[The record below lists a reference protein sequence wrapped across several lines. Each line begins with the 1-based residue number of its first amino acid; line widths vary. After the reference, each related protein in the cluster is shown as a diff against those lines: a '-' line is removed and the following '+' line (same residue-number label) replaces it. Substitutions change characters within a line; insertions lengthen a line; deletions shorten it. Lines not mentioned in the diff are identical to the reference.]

1 MKCQGAIIPIYIMHR
16 KNTIRQLLS
25 LMLISAVAAV
35 LPSAAMLADNEK
47 KTAVAATTNISIT
60 LPDFIILHYY
70 SGLTLNFEQFSS
82 AVDQGSADFDV
93 QWSGTAESNS
103 ARAEENTVSQ
113 LPARITIQMPNVWA
127 VRGLSPS
134 GSAMISIEITNSDI
148 ISGTSIISMADGSG
162 NIEIDDNSG
171 HSGTTINTNL
181 NGIGTDTAT
190 IGNVRITLDFSR
202 TTRAGLHTGGQY
214 KITAETI

>member
-1 MKCQGAIIPIYIMHR
+1 MSRRSRMPR
-16 KNTIRQLLS
+16 LLAG
-25 LMLISAVAAV
+25 MLISLIAIA
-35 LPSAAMLADNEK
+35 LPSAIPLMAK
-47 KTAVAATTNISIT
+47 KNPGTVSATTSISIS

-93 QWSGTAESNS
+93 QWSGTAESNT
-103 ARAEENTVSQ
+103 ALAEENTVSQ

-127 VRGLSPS
+127 IRGLSPS

-148 ISGTSIISMADGSG
+148 VSGTSVISMASGSG
-162 NIEIDDNSG
+162 NIEIDDNAG

-181 NGIGTDTAT
+181 NGIGTNTAT
-190 IGNVRITLDFSR
+190 IGNVQITLDFSR

>member
-1 MKCQGAIIPIYIMHR
+1 MSRRSRMPR
-16 KNTIRQLLS
+16 LLAG
-25 LMLISAVAAV
+25 MLISLIAIA
-35 LPSAAMLADNEK
+35 LPSAIPLMAK
-47 KTAVAATTNISIT
+47 KKPGTVSATTNISIA

-82 AVDQGSADFDV
+82 AVDQGSTDFDV

-103 ARAEENTVSQ
+103 SLAEENTVSQ

-127 VRGLSPS
+127 IRGLSPS

-148 ISGTSIISMADGSG
+148 VSGTSVISMASGSG
-162 NIEIDDNSG
+162 NIEIDDNAG

-181 NGIGTDTAT
+181 NGIGTNTAT
-190 IGNVRITLDFSR
+190 IGNVQITLDFSR